1 MLDSAPRSAQPAPTD
16 HNVHMDAT
24 RSELAVSRRRVITL
38 AAAAALNAALAP
50 GTFRLLQ
57 SGFSALP
64 PATAAPPGFRFLDS
78 PEFGI
83 RVAIP
88 ADLAPVRAWDLMREG
103 EAGDILRELAQRTL
117 VTTDECLDDQ
127 LTSVDVLAVAD
138 DGASVNVM
146 RIDSGDVPTS
156 AKLAP
161 EAEALQLA
169 DVVFGNVQTVF
180 GSATTMRSTV
190 RLLGGELTVP
200 GYVLWTRNNRGVFSI
215 QVTAETDE
223 VVEALYAIV
232 LRTLQPIPMALTRS

>member
-1 MLDSAPRSAQPAPTD
+1 MW
-16 HNVHMDAT
+16 HMDAN
-24 RSELAVSRRRVITL
+24 RPALAVSRRRVITL
-38 AAAAALNAALAP
+38 AAAAALGAALAP
-50 GTFRLLQ
+50 GTFRLLL

-64 PATAAPPGFRFLDS
+64 PATTAPPGFRFLDS

-88 ADLAPVRAWDLMREG
+88 ADLVPVRAWDLMLEG

-117 VTTDECLDDQ
+117 VASDDCLDDQ

-156 AKLAP
+156 ASLAR

-169 DVVFGNVQTVF
+169 DVVFGHVETVF
-180 GSATTMRSTV
+180 GPATTMRSTV
-190 RLLGGELTVP
+190 TLLDGELTVP

-223 VVEALYAIV
+223 VVDALYAIV
-232 LRTLQPIPMALTRS
+232 LRTLQPIPTALTRSAMPSHA